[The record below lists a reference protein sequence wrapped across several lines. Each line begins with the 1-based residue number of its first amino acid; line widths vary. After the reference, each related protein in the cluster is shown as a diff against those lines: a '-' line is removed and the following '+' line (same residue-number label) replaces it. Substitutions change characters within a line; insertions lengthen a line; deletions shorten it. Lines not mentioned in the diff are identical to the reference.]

1 MSDEFS
7 ATGEFRPRPQSGTP
21 MHADAERAI
30 ADLGLEPHPEGGWY
44 REIFRSA
51 ARVTTADGRTRAAL
65 TTIYYLITSGDGS
78 AWHRLASDETWH
90 FARGSDLVVRTR
102 SQSGETADQR
112 IGAYGPYVAIVP
124 ADTAFS
130 AFVHD
135 EDGYALVSCSVG
147 PGFDFADFALLEG

>member
-1 MSDEFS
+1 M
-7 ATGEFRPRPQSGTP
+7 RC
-21 MHADAERAI
+21 
-30 ADLGLEPHPEGGWY
+30 
-44 REIFRSA
+44 RS
-51 ARVTTADGRTRAAL
+51 RAAL

-102 SQSGETADQR
+102 SRSGETADQR
-112 IGAYGPYVAIVP
+112 IGADGPYVAIVP
-124 ADTAFS
+124 AETAFS
-130 AFVHD
+130 AFVDD